1 MEKKNCRWHILNT
14 YSRGYPSHCQFDG
27 TKEDRNCK
35 DCPEFESLEEN
46 EDQNVPNENIGNFP
60 W

>member
-46 EDQNVPNENIGNFP
+46 EDQNVPEERLDK
-60 W
+60 